1 MQKVLLIFLVLSL
14 CVFGVNAEKSI
25 VAGYIPGAENQEIR
39 LMSYAELVTYSEIIL
54 DRTIIDSMGFF
65 SIEVDISE
73 TCYCILDLDYYASG
87 IFIEPGSVYR
97 IKGDT
102 IHNISPFKP
111 FYDKG
116 DLFYQIDSV
125 GDSELN
131 YLIAGFNNAY
141 NAFIREN
148 FDAIYRRRNKTLIE
162 SFKQKVQQKYNHQE
176 NDYFQD
182 YIKYKIASVE
192 LAAAPVIKPQ
202 LFNKY
207 LLDKQ
212 VQYNHV
218 EYMRF
223 FNQFFDQYLFSQSN
237 SITYNDL
244 ISTINFQKNYNAL
257 IDTLGK
263 DTLLRNEVIREVVL
277 IKSLTQLY
285 NNPQFS
291 KNNILSILNQLANT
305 TAFRKHKQI
314 AQSCIKELSK
324 LESSTLAPQFTLPD
338 LNDSLV
344 SLSEFQGEAVY
355 LSFLTTWS
363 SACLGEY
370 KLLDSLYRK
379 YGDSIKFITVSLDK
393 NPETLAQFIHDKGY
407 DWLFLYNGT
416 HYDLINS
423 YDIKT
428 FPLFVLIDEAG
439 KVIQY
444 PAYKPSE
451 VIEEAFIRLN
461 EKKSRNQ

>member
-1 MQKVLLIFLVLSL
+1 MQKVLLIFLILLL
-14 CVFGVNAEKSI
+14 CVFGVNAEKST

-223 FNQFFDQYLFSQSN
+223 FNQF
-237 SITYNDL
+237 
-244 ISTINFQKNYNAL
+244 
-257 IDTLGK
+257 
-263 DTLLRNEVIREVVL
+263 
-277 IKSLTQLY
+277 
-285 NNPQFS
+285 
-291 KNNILSILNQLANT
+291 
-305 TAFRKHKQI
+305 
-314 AQSCIKELSK
+314 
-324 LESSTLAPQFTLPD
+324 
-338 LNDSLV
+338 
-344 SLSEFQGEAVY
+344 
-355 LSFLTTWS
+355 
-363 SACLGEY
+363 
-370 KLLDSLYRK
+370 LD
-379 YGDSIKFITVSLDK
+379 
-393 NPETLAQFIHDKGY
+393 
-407 DWLFLYNGT
+407 
-416 HYDLINS
+416 
-423 YDIKT
+423 
-428 FPLFVLIDEAG
+428 
-439 KVIQY
+439 
-444 PAYKPSE
+444 
-451 VIEEAFIRLN
+451 
-461 EKKSRNQ
+461 